1 MKLKKIL
8 HSLTS
13 FVTIIEITSGIIVTY
28 APAGAEDLTVDDIKS
43 RIEQIKQDN
52 KQRRDEIDRIEG
64 DISDKQENLDKAAQL
79 LNEQKEL
86 VDYYY
91 NLVYY
96 KNQDITALQSDIDEL
111 TDQIAKKNDD
121 IAKAESDIEEL
132 DKENK
137 QNLEKFAQIV
147 RTMYTSGSS
156 DMFGVLAGS
165 SDFYDL
171 MINSEVVGKI
181 SEQNLQFMN
190 QLTSDM
196 KKLDSDKKLLE
207 TDKKNLED
215 SKKSL
220 DAKMTELLGEK
231 QELDDLASQAQSA
244 KSTYESDYNKY
255 SAAVSELED
264 QKSNLQYQISVS
276 EADIEAYEEQIKE
289 LIKQQTNPDKEYQE
303 GEWYWPVPGRSYISC
318 GFGWDADFQRVH
330 KGIDIGDAGIYGDN
344 VLASKAGTVIVAETS
359 YITGYSYGMYVVVD
373 HGGGY
378 TTTYAHLSDV
388 YVYVG
393 QEVAQGDYLGAVGST
408 GYSTGPHL
416 HFEIRLNGEPENPF
430 NYVTMV

>member
-13 FVTIIEITSGIIVTY
+13 FVTIFALTSGIIVTY
-28 APAGAEDLTVDDIKS
+28 APVGAEDLTVDDIKN

-52 KQRRDEIDRIEG
+52 EQRREQIDQIEG
-64 DISDKQENLDKAAQL
+64 DITDKQEELDNAAKL
-79 LNEQKEL
+79 LSEQKEL

-96 KNQDITALQSDIDEL
+96 KNQDIDSLQSDIDTL
-111 TDQIAKKNDD
+111 TDEIAKKDEA
-121 IAKAESDIEEL
+121 IATAEANIAEL

-147 RTMYTSGSS
+147 RTMYTSGSA

-165 SDFYDL
+165 ADFYDL

-181 SEQNLQFMN
+181 SEQNLKFMN
-190 QLTSDM
+190 DLTADM

-207 TDKKNLED
+207 TDKADLEQSKKNL
-215 SKKSL
+215 
-220 DAKMTELLGEK
+220 DAQMTKLLSEK
-231 QELDDLASQAQSA
+231 QELDGLVSDAESA
-244 KSTYESDYNKY
+244 KSTYESDYDKY
-255 SAAVSELED
+255 SAAVSDLEN
-264 QKSNLQYQISVS
+264 QKSNLQYEISVS

-289 LIKQQTNPDKEYQE
+289 LIKQQTNPDKVYQE

-318 GFGWDADFQRVH
+318 GFGWDADFGRWH
-330 KGIDIGDAGIYGDN
+330 KGVDIGDGGIYGDN

-359 YITGYSYGMYVVVD
+359 YIPGYSYGMYVVVD

-393 QEVAQGDYLGAVGST
+393 QEVAQGEYIGAVGST

-430 NYVTMV
+430 NYVTMA